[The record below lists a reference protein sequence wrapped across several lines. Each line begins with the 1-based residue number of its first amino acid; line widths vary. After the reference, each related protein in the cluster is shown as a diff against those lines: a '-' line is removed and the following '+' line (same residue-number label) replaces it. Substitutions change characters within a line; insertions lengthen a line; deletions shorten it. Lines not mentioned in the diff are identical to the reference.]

1 MISWPCGI
9 CAVRTPCEDRTNSQA
24 LHNSRFPQA
33 FLPWRQILRALQSL
47 AKLCAILAGVLLTA
61 ITLMTCAS
69 LLGRNLLGAPL
80 VGDFELT
87 AVVTGAA
94 IALFMPL
101 CQSMRGNI
109 IVDFFTAGLSPSTN
123 EKLDRLGALLLAG
136 VFGLLA
142 WRTVAGGINSY
153 ATHSETQ
160 ILGFPEWIAY
170 AAMVPPFVLTSVI
183 ALYQALLGF
192 GESPQAHT

>member
-109 IVDFFTAGLSPSTN
+109 IVDFFTARLNQSTN
-123 EKLDRLGALLLAG
+123 EKLDRFGALLLAG

-142 WRTVAGGINSY
+142 WRTMVGGLNSY
-153 ATHSETQ
+153 AAHSETQ